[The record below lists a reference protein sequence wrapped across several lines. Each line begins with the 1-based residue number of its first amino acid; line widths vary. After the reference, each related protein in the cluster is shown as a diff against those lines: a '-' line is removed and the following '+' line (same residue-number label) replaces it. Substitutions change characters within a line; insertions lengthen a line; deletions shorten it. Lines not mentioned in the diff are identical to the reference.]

1 MKRVTLY
8 ALFIGLL
15 IGTTFAAGCKST
27 ATSTADLAAKVNGTN
42 ITMAELDKQFK
53 ARTQGPG
60 QAPAPEEVQGLKM
73 QLLNQ
78 MINDDILMEMAVK
91 SGIAATD
98 SEVDL
103 KFNEFKSQ
111 YSEEAFQA
119 QLKAQAMTVDDIKRE
134 LRKTQSIEKLVAK
147 EITSKISVSDAEI
160 KEFYDRNKA
169 SFNLPPG
176 YHLLHIL
183 VTPAP
188 EIEVKNAKQDD
199 AKTPEEALAKA
210 QRLLKSIQSGQDFS
224 VVARDYSEDAN
235 SAPAGGDLNFQP
247 LEAIANID
255 PRLGEVVKQLKPGET
270 SPIVQSRYG
279 FHIVKLVEKD
289 PGGQKEFSDNR
300 VTSQIH
306 QVIVNSKDQTLKNA
320 FSEVARDKAQVTN
333 YLAQRILDTA
343 GK

>member
-1 MKRVTLY
+1 MKRVTFY

-15 IGTTFAAGCKST
+15 IGMTFAAGCKST
-27 ATSTADLAAKVNGTN
+27 SKSTSDLAAKVNGTN
-42 ITMAELDKQFK
+42 ITMAELDKQFM

-78 MINDDILMEMAVK
+78 MINDDILMEMATK
-91 SGIAATD
+91 AGIAATD

-134 LRKTQSIEKLVAK
+134 LRKTQSIEKLVNK
-147 EITSKISVSDAEI
+147 EITSKISVSDSEI

-224 VVARDYSEDAN
+224 VVARDYPKDEI

-289 PGGQKEFSDNR
+289 PGGQKELSDNR

-306 QVIVNSKDQTLKNA
+306 QVISNSKDQTLKNA

-343 GK
+343 AK